1 MIPSVLIL
9 VVALSASSFAFC
21 SHVIFDKIKR
31 SQPIALPREDASPM
45 ARAERLVM
53 EYRREQENKRQPKDG
68 AALLRMR
75 QIALYM
81 DVVAFLLSVVWLTWT
96 VMHRSGAGN
105 TQAVKLVLEASL
117 SCR

>member
-1 MIPSVLIL
+1 MIPGVLIPIL
-9 VVALSASSFAFC
+9 ALSASSLAFF
-21 SHVIFDKIKR
+21 SHVIFDKFKR
-31 SQPIALPREDASPM
+31 SQPIALPREDASPI

-81 DVVAFLLSVVWLTWT
+81 DVISFLLSVVWLVWT
-96 VMHRSGAGN
+96 VVYRSGAGEI
-105 TQAVKLVLEASL
+105 QVVKFTLGVSL
-117 SCR
+117 SRQ